1 MSTPR
6 LGTRFRAALGYAAT
20 IHANQL
26 RKGTDIPYLGHILA
40 VAALVIEDGGTETEA
55 IAALLH
61 DAAEDAGG
69 RERLAEIERRFGP
82 DVAAIVAALT
92 DAWIDPKPPWRDRK
106 EAYVAGLG
114 NAPETVL
121 RVAAAD
127 KLHNARAI
135 LRDLRHHGEALWERF
150 TADKDATL
158 WYYRAVR
165 DVLQSRF
172 PGPLTDELD
181 RTVVAI
187 EAAS

>member
-1 MSTPR
+1 MSMPR
-6 LGTRFRAALGYAAT
+6 LGTRFRSALGYAAT
-20 IHANQL
+20 VHATQR
-26 RKGTDIPYLGHILA
+26 RKGTDLPYLGHILA

-82 DVAAIVAALT
+82 DVAAIVSTLT
-92 DAWIDPKPPWRDRK
+92 DAWTDPKPPWRERK
-106 EAYVAGLG
+106 EAYIAGLRE
-114 NAPETVL
+114 APESVL

-135 LRDLRHHGEALWERF
+135 LRDVRTHGEALWERF

-158 WYYRAVR
+158 WYYRAVT
-165 DVLQSRF
+165 DVLQARF
-172 PGPLTDELD
+172 SGHLTDELD
-181 RTVVAI
+181 RTVAAI
-187 EAAS
+187 EAAA